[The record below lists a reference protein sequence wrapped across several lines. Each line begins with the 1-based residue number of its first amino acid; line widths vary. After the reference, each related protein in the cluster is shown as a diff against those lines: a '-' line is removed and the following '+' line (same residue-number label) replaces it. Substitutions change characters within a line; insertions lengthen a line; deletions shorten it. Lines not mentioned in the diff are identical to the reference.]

1 MTGMS
6 STLDHPRRRAW
17 LRAGAAALAALT
29 LPLRAQIRV
38 EGGHVFP
45 AVADIGGQTL
55 QLNGAGYRAVAWF
68 KGYAAALYLPRK
80 TTDVDDAL
88 AQTGPKRIQM
98 KMLVDV
104 STQEFVKAFGKG
116 VTRNTPAEQLP
127 ALRERM
133 RQFDAL
139 VGALGQVRRG
149 DLVDLDFLPGVGLVF
164 SYNGRAQ
171 GEPIPGADLYAALLR
186 IFVGQRPVDKEL
198 KAGMLG
204 GPLA

>member
-1 MTGMS
+1 M
-6 STLDHPRRRAW
+6 
-17 LRAGAAALAALT
+17 ALAAGALT
-29 LPLRAQIRV
+29 VAPARLLAQIQV

-45 AVADIGGQTL
+45 ATADLGGQTL

-80 TTDVDDAL
+80 TTDVNDAL

-116 VTRNTPAEQLP
+116 VARNTPAEQLP
-127 ALRERM
+127 ALHDRM
-133 RQFDAL
+133 RRFDEL
-139 VGALGQVRRG
+139 VGGLGKVRRG
-149 DLVDLDFLPGVGLVF
+149 DLVDLDFLPEVGLVF
-164 SYNGRAQ
+164 TYNGRAQ
-171 GEPIPGADLYAALLR
+171 GAPIPGADLYAALLR
-186 IFVGQRPVDKEL
+186 IFLGQRPVDKEL

-204 GPLA
+204 GPVA